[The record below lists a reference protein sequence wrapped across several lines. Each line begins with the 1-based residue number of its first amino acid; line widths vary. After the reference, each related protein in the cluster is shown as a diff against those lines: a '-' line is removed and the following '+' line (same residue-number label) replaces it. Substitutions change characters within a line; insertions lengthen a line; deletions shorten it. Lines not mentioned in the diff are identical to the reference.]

1 MVLSTLLFKGYAM
14 KKPFSELA
22 VGALFIHNG
31 NVCLKLTTRT
41 AQLVQYG
48 RTFYFSKKDMV
59 EVAA

>member
-1 MVLSTLLFKGYAM
+1 M

-41 AQLVQYG
+41 GQIVQFN
-48 RTFYFSKKDMV
+48 RTFYFSKTDLV
-59 EVAA
+59 EVV